1 MGELRTRMINA
12 MQLRQFSPRTQMSYL
27 AAVVGLAR
35 HYHQLPDQLS
45 AEKIQAYLLH
55 LTVER
60 GLSWSSCNVAVSG
73 LRFFYQQTL
82 GWDGLRLPIPPRQR
96 PSKLPE
102 ILSHQELERLFAAA
116 HLPKHRVLL
125 MTTYAAGLRLSEVIA
140 LKLTDLDSQRQM
152 IRVEQGKGRKDRY
165 TILSP
170 QLLEEL
176 RLYWKMCRPISYL
189 FPGRDPH
196 RPMDS
201 SAAQRIYYAAKQRA
215 GIQKGLG
222 IHTLRHCFATHL
234 LEAGVDLPTI
244 QRLMGHTSILTT
256 MRYLQVRRQHLD
268 AHARQF
274 DLLRLPDKLPKR

>member
-1 MGELRTRMINA
+1 M
-12 MQLRQFSPRTQMSYL
+12 
-27 AAVVGLAR
+27 
-35 HYHQLPDQLS
+35 
-45 AEKIQAYLLH
+45 
-55 LTVER
+55 
-60 GLSWSSCNVAVSG
+60 
-73 LRFFYQQTL
+73 
-82 GWDGLRLPIPPRQR
+82 
-96 PSKLPE
+96 PE

-116 HLPKHRVLL
+116 HLAKHRALL

-140 LKLTDLDSQRQM
+140 LKRIDLDSQRQM

-170 QLLEEL
+170 RLLEEL
-176 RLYWKMCRPISYL
+176 RLYWKISRPILYL
-189 FPGRDPH
+189 FPGPS

-201 SAAQRIYYAAKQRA
+201 SAAQKIYYAAKQRA
-215 GIQKGLG
+215 GIEKGMG

-268 AHARQF
+268 AHASQF
-274 DLLRLPDKLPKR
+274 DLLRLPDKMPKH

>member
-1 MGELRTRMINA
+1 MPWNCDGFHRARRSRI
-12 MQLRQFSPRTQMSYL
+12 L
-27 AAVVGLAR
+27 AAVAGLAK
-35 HYHQLPDQLS
+35 HYHQPPDQPD
-45 AEKIQAYLLH
+45 ATKIQAYLLP

-82 GWDGLRLPIPPRQR
+82 GWEGLRLPIPPRR
-96 PSKLPE
+96 KPSKLPE

-116 HLPKHRVLL
+116 HLAKHRALL

-140 LKLTDLDSQRQM
+140 LKRTDLDSQRQM
-152 IRVEQGKGRKDRY
+152 IRVEQGGGRKDRY

-170 QLLEEL
+170 RLLQEL
-176 RLYWKMCRPISYL
+176 RHYWKMYRPILYL
-189 FPGRDPH
+189 FPGKDPS

-201 SAAQRIYYAAKQRA
+201 SVAQKIYSAAKHRA
-215 GIQKGLG
+215 DIQKGLG

-268 AHARQF
+268 AHASQF
-274 DLLRLPDKLPKR
+274 DLLRLPDKMPKQ